1 MRKYIKLHYLKIIFI
16 YTLLSV
22 LFLYAIFKYGITV
35 AVTISEF
42 LQKNNNPELATKEK
56 YLPPPQLNSI
66 PEATNSAD
74 LVISGFSVANQKVQL
89 TVNDSEPV
97 FIDSDT
103 EGKFEQ
109 KINLSLGVNT
119 IKAYTKDNL
128 TLSASSNMLQIY
140 YNDTPPVLNITDPDP
155 TKTIRK
161 DPFIE
166 IKGNTDKTCKVYV
179 NDHLVIVDNE
189 GIFSYQV
196 KLNDGENNF
205 KISSIDPA
213 QNKTE
218 KEIKLTYR
226 K

>member
-1 MRKYIKLHYLKIIFI
+1 MKRYIKLHYLKTIFI
-16 YTLLSV
+16 YTLLSF

-35 AVTISEF
+35 AVTISEY
-42 LQKNNNPELATKEK
+42 LQKNNNPDLGTEEK

-66 PEATNSAD
+66 PEATNSAY
-74 LVISGFSVANQKVQL
+74 LLISGFSVANQKVQL
-89 TVNDSEPV
+89 TVNDNEPI

-109 KINLSLGVNT
+109 QINLSLGVNA
-119 IKAYTKDNL
+119 IKAYTIDNL
-128 TLSASSNMLQIY
+128 SLSASSNLLQIY
-140 YNDTPPVLNITDPDP
+140 YNDTPPNLNITDPDP

-161 DPFIE
+161 NPFIE
-166 IKGNTDKTCKVYV
+166 IKGNTDKTCRIYI

-189 GIFSYQV
+189 GNFSYQI

-205 KISSIDPA
+205 KIISVDPA

-218 KEIKLTYR
+218 KEIKLTY
-226 K
+226 KK